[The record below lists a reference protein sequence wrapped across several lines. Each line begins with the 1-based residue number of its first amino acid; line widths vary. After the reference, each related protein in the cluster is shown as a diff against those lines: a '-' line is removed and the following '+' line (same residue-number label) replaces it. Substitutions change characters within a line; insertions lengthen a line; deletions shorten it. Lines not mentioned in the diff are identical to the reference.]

1 MTRTLVVACLAVLVL
16 NAGPSAR
23 IAAAQDLEARLRA
36 VEDRM
41 AIEQLLMR
49 YAAAFNTGDA
59 DAYVSTFTPDGSLEL
74 RRHMSQPPFLGP
86 FTGREALRKQWF
98 PENGKPRQAG
108 FGCLHAHVC
117 ADAARPSAG
126 QLRDP

>member
-98 PENGKPRQAG
+98 PKTENRDRPGSDVFTRMFVPTR
-108 FGCLHAHVC
+108 HVL
-117 ADAARPSAG
+117 RPVS
-126 QLRDP
+126 